1 MAKYISILRG
11 INVGGN
17 RKILM
22 KDLKVLFEKLGF
34 SKVETYIQ
42 SGNVVFESDLKLLN
56 TDLEVKIQQAIVGTF
71 GFDAPV
77 IVRTADEWAKS
88 IVNNP
93 FWKEKD
99 ADIDRL
105 HLTCLKEV
113 PSPELLDKI
122 KQFQYLPDR
131 YEIVG
136 NDVFIFCAAGYG
148 TSKLTNPF
156 FESKL
161 KVQATTRNWNTVM
174 KLNEMAVSKVQTTE
188 GESS

>member
-22 KDLKVLFEKLGF
+22 KDLKVLFERLGF

-42 SGNVVFESDLKLLN
+42 SGNVVFESRE
-56 TDLEVKIQQAIVGTF
+56 TDTHNLETKIQQAITETF
-71 GFDAPV
+71 GFNVPV
-77 IVRTADEWAKS
+77 IIRTADEWTES

-113 PSPELLDKI
+113 PSSVI
-122 KQFQYLPDR
+122 AIQ
-131 YEIVG
+131 
-136 NDVFIFCAAGYG
+136 
-148 TSKLTNPF
+148 S
-156 FESKL
+156 
-161 KVQATTRNWNTVM
+161 
-174 KLNEMAVSKVQTTE
+174 
-188 GESS
+188 